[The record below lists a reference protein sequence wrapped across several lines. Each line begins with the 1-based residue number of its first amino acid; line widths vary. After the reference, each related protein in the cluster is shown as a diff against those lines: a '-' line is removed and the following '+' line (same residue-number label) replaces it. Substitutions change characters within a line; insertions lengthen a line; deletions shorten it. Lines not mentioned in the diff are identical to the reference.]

1 MANSVVTAPS
11 DGAQPIRSPIKLE
24 SLPETVQAII
34 AQAGGLGLRGAF
46 TYIGASAFSY
56 RCAEALGEYRSSR
69 PSRLVSEGGQGFVD
83 YEVGLQCRVNGKRG
97 RAWTLIVAYEPTD
110 VYTVWL
116 VEGHRDR
123 KPESMVLA
131 CLRDVY
137 CDTLQSVIE
146 ATYDRAIQEHNQ
158 GFIPL

>member
-1 MANSVVTAPS
+1 M
-11 DGAQPIRSPIKLE
+11 KLD

-46 TYIGASAFSY
+46 AYVGAQHFSY

-69 PSRLVSEGGQGFVD
+69 PSRLVSEGGQAFVD
-83 YEVGLQCRVNGKRG
+83 YEVGLQCRVNGKTG
-97 RAWTLIVAYEPTD
+97 HLWTLIIAYEPTD

-123 KPESMVLA
+123 KPSEMVLA
-131 CLRDVY
+131 CHRDVY
-137 CDTLQSVIE
+137 CDTLQAVIE
-146 ATYDRAIQEHNQ
+146 AVYDRAIQEHNQ

>member
-1 MANSVVTAPS
+1 MKT
-11 DGAQPIRSPIKLE
+11 E

-46 TYIGASAFSY
+46 VYVGASAFTY
-56 RCAEALGEYRSSR
+56 RCAEPHGEYRSSR

-97 RAWTLIVAYEPTD
+97 HVWTLIIAYEPND

-116 VEGHRDR
+116 VEAHRQR
-123 KPESMVLA
+123 QPGSMVLA
-131 CLRDVY
+131 CQRDVY
-137 CDTLQSVIE
+137 CDTLQGVIE
-146 ATYDRAIQEHNQ
+146 AAYDRAIQEHNQ
-158 GFIPL
+158 GFIPLS

>member
-1 MANSVVTAPS
+1 MKT
-11 DGAQPIRSPIKLE
+11 E
-24 SLPETVQAII
+24 SLPDTVQAII

-69 PSRLVSEGGQGFVD
+69 PSRLASESGVGFVD

-97 RAWTLIVAYEPTD
+97 RRWTLIIAYEPND

-116 VEGHRDR
+116 VEGHRGR
-123 KPESMVLA
+123 QPGSMVLA
-131 CLRDVY
+131 CQRDVY
-137 CDTLQSVIE
+137 CDTLQGVIE
-146 ATYDRAIQEHNQ
+146 AVYDRAIREHNG
-158 GFIPL
+158 GFIPLS

>member
-1 MANSVVTAPS
+1 MKT
-11 DGAQPIRSPIKLE
+11 E

-46 TYIGASAFSY
+46 TYIGAQDFTY
-56 RCAEALGEYRSSR
+56 RCGEALGECRSSR
-69 PSRLVSEGGQGFVD
+69 PSRLVSESGVGFVD

-97 RAWTLIVAYEPTD
+97 RTWTLIIAYEPTD

-123 KPESMVLA
+123 KPSEMVLA

-137 CDTLQSVIE
+137 CDMLQSVIE
-146 ATYDRAIQEHNQ
+146 ATYDQAIRDHNQ